1 MQYVD
6 ANVFL
11 RFILDDN
18 REMADYAEELLA
30 KHQAFALPEVI
41 AEIVYVLMKV
51 YKVSRTEIASQ
62 VNSLLEYADTYNPDV
77 MRYALSMFAETS
89 LDLVDCELIA
99 YNHVR
104 NAEVATFDKALKNH
118 LR

>member
-30 KHQAFALPEVI
+30 KRQAFALPEVI

-51 YKVSRTEIASQ
+51 YKVARKEIASQ
-62 VNSLLEYADTYNPDV
+62 IDMLLEYADTYNPDV
-77 MRYALSMFAETS
+77 MRYALKMFAETS
-89 LDLVDCELIA
+89 LDFVDCELIA

-104 NAEVATFDKALKNH
+104 NAKIATFDKALKKH
-118 LR
+118 LH